1 MTTSE
6 EPAVD
11 VFEDMDFFKGIYET
25 VWLQASFKNIV
36 KFFLIIN
43 SFLNALM

>member
-11 VFEDMDFFKGIYET
+11 VFKTQIFKGIYAP

-36 KFFLIIN
+36 KSFFHN
-43 SFLNALM
+43 